1 MSRDLPYGVRFRI
14 AYDGTGFAGW
24 QTQPNQRTVQETLE
38 EALTAMRLKHS
49 KVRGASRTDSG
60 VHAMGQVASVAIDRD
75 IPPRGIVLGLTGL
88 LPDDVSL
95 VSAARCDRRYNPRYD
110 ARGKLYRYLIKV
122 GATRDPLTRHRA
134 WYVSPTL
141 GRRDRR
147 ERDNVI
153 DDYLCVESMRDAA
166 RRLSGTNDYRAF
178 RAASDYRDNTVRTL
192 RAVRVIPG
200 VWGDPGLLAIE
211 VEGDAFMKN
220 MVRILAGTLL
230 DIGRQRYTPDRI
242 DHMFTTGA
250 RRGDGGPTAPAHG
263 LCLVRIDLRRGDY
276 HKVPRRS

>member
-1 MSRDLPYGVRFRI
+1 MSRDLPFGIRLTI
-14 AYDGTGFAGW
+14 AYDGTAFAGW
-24 QTQPNQRTVQETLE
+24 QVQPRQRTVQETIE
-38 EALTAMRLKHS
+38 EALTGMRLKHS

-75 IPPRGIVLGLTGL
+75 IPPRGIALGLTGL
-88 LPDDVSL
+88 LPDDVSIT
-95 VSAARCDRRYNPRYD
+95 SAARCDRRYNPRYD
-110 ARGKLYRYLIKV
+110 AQGKLYRYLIKV

-141 GRRDRR
+141 ARRDRR
-147 ERDNVI
+147 ERGHFV
-153 DDYLCVESMRDAA
+153 DDYLCVDAMRDAA
-166 RRLSGTNDYRAF
+166 QRLCGTHDFRAF
-178 RAASDYRDNTVRTL
+178 RAASDYRENTVRTL
-192 RAVRVIPG
+192 RGVRVIPG
-200 VWGDPGLLAIE
+200 LWGDPALLAIE

-230 DIGRQRYTPDRI
+230 DIGRQRYTPDLI

-250 RRGDGGPTAPAHG
+250 RRGHGGPTAPAHG

-276 HKVPRRS
+276 YKVPRR